1 MRSHISV
8 RISKGD
14 GGPPRPPVRCGKPE
28 RIKPHTA
35 PAKADGAAALGL
47 GARALPEHDLFPILI
62 PKAETGLA
70 ERQSRRRF
78 FGSCTVYVHI
88 MYTLCTM
95 LLLEKLIKHTYTHAS
110 VLNQA
115 AATELYAHR
124 VRRESPV
131 PNSNR
136 RARATRLSAAHEHRI
151 ASTPFRPSGSLT
163 MRVQHRFVRRV
174 EARERLRMPRVECS

>member
-78 FGSCTVYVHI
+78 FGPCTVYVHI

-115 AATELYAHR
+115 AATELSSY
-124 VRRESPV
+124 P
-131 PNSNR
+131 
-136 RARATRLSAAHEHRI
+136 TII
-151 ASTPFRPSGSLT
+151 ACDTICMLFIAQTCKRTVTSVCVTSGGCN
-163 MRVQHRFVRRV
+163 
-174 EARERLRMPRVECS
+174 MPRKRY